1 MLRSFILII
10 IVIVLVGCNP
20 NRHTYSY
27 DTIDVVDFKMLEPQ
41 FTKSTD
47 TVYVVNFWA
56 TWCSPCVKEFP
67 YFDEAAKIYSG
78 RKVKFLMVSLDFPNQ
93 VEKSLKPFVK
103 SRTNRL
109 PVVLLDDPNQNE
121 WINKVSPD
129 WSGALPATLIYKGSN
144 KVFIEGPIE
153 LTDITSNIDSLLV
166 EL

>member
-1 MLRSFILII
+1 MLRLLIAII
-10 IVIVLVGCNP
+10 IVIVWAGCNP
-20 NRHTYSY
+20 SRNTYSY

-41 FTKSTD
+41 LTKSTD

-78 RKVKFLMVSLDFPNQ
+78 SKVKFLMVSLDFPNQ
-93 VEKSLKPFVK
+93 IEKSLKPFVK

-109 PVVLLDDPNQNE
+109 PLVLLDDPNQNE
-121 WINKVSPD
+121 WINRVSPN
-129 WSGALPATLIYKGSN
+129 WSGALPATLIYKGSS

-153 LTDITSNIDSLLV
+153 LADITSNIDSLLV
-166 EL
+166 KP

>member
-1 MLRSFILII
+1 MWRSFFTVLI
-10 IVIVLVGCNP
+10 VVGLFGCKT

-27 DTIDVVDFKMLEPQ
+27 DTIYVVDFKMLEPQ
-41 FTKSTD
+41 LSKSTD

-56 TWCSPCVKEFP
+56 TWCAPCVKEFP
-67 YFDEAAKIYSG
+67 YFDEAAKKYSG
-78 RKVKFLMVSLDFPNQ
+78 SKVRFLMVSLDFPNQ
-93 VEKSLKPFVK
+93 LEKSLKPFVK

-129 WSGALPATLIYKGSN
+129 WSGALPATLIYKGSY

-153 LTDITSNIDSLLV
+153 LDDITSNIDSLLV
-166 EL
+166 KP